1 MSALLSRYLKDFG
14 EPVVV
19 APTVDT
25 FDFTED
31 FTSQVDVEPE
41 PTLDPESLRREA
53 YDHGHAEA
61 TAALAEKYELEAQ
74 TVAEVHQREIEELRS
89 HYENEVASLVASGM
103 LTISNELADL
113 VSAAVTKALAP
124 VMTEA
129 LSHRAAV
136 ELAAELRMAIGAGE
150 AGAVVVKG
158 PTALFETLR
167 TALGEHAGVVR
178 HVETTDIDLT
188 AEFGDA
194 VLMTR
199 MSAWAASLKKV
210 LE

>member
-25 FDFTED
+25 FDFAED
-31 FTSQVDVEPE
+31 FTSQVDVEAE

-53 YDHGHAEA
+53 YDHGYAEA

-136 ELAAELRMAIGAGE
+136 ELAAELRTAIGAGE